1 MFPLSEGH
9 LLLGKKRGEEQWPRN
24 LACARDQ
31 RKRRRKMGRG
41 RITRGEKK
49 NIKSDSA
56 DDGADRSKR
65 EKKVWKEVP
74 ELLGNEPEGT
84 MQKG

>member
-1 MFPLSEGH
+1 LAGTFSFCSLCQRGKFH

-49 NIKSDSA
+49 NIKSDSE
-56 DDGADRSKR
+56 DEGADRSKR
-65 EKKVWKEVP
+65 EKRSRERS
-74 ELLGNEPEGT
+74 T
-84 MQKG
+84 